1 MSGLR
6 YDPDGEIFLTDNG
19 NVVGTITKELHDR
32 DPSLGAKM
40 AAGPELVE
48 ALTLAEISL
57 GCFAEMREFEKWTDA
72 YSGTQIDPNGV
83 HAALGAVRV
92 ALAKATGATP

>member
-6 YDPDGEIFLTDNG
+6 YNHKSGDILSDDNMIVATVAG
-19 NVVGTITKELHDR
+19 AYRRT

-83 HAALGAVRV
+83 HAALGAVRA
-92 ALAKATGATP
+92 ALAKATAP